1 MLTKKETPYRI
12 ASFASQSHKSQMVC
26 TFIYLFL
33 LEKMTTL
40 RENTAMD
47 TSNTLYFLISN
58 LTISKIIHIFYS
70 CHVELFSRLPF
81 KTSSKKYQVVFCLT
95 GFCTA
100 VEFNTKLDFNRHVPS
115 TLALLKL
122 PHFKQ
127 FLVPYEKTKSVHRL
141 YS

>member
-1 MLTKKETPYRI
+1 
-12 ASFASQSHKSQMVC
+12 
-26 TFIYLFL
+26 
-33 LEKMTTL
+33 MTTL

-47 TSNTLYFLISN
+47 TSNTLYFLINN

-81 KTSSKKYQVVFCLT
+81 QTSSKKYQVVFCLT
-95 GFCTA
+95 EFCTA
-100 VEFNTKLDFNRHVPS
+100 VEFNTKPDFNRRVPN

-127 FLVPYEKTKSVHRL
+127 FLVPYEKSESIRRL